1 MFKKIGKIA
10 LSLFMMLTIMTV
22 SYAMDVDNI
31 FGITASAASYTEK
44 ATSMIEFYKNGT
56 QLDRKKVSNDEL
68 YVFGV
73 FVSNFLMPFQSRVGT
88 MSSDS
93 FVTKMAS
100 TFFGDAYTA
109 QQLSDMKYTLGLVQS
124 AQNNKKRLIQC
135 VTGTP
140 VSVNTLYK
148 GFTGFYSPTQQTSAT
163 EPQYFT
169 YEDSGYKT
177 GTTPS
182 SDNFDKVVWEMGT
195 SAFDAILGQ
204 LISICPS
211 QAGVYMGT
219 SGNLTSNLY
228 IDCFGNISD
237 ASGIIIVPACMN
249 PFAFYNKYLD
259 ENRKPLAS
267 MDNKCPVQLPI
278 NNAFWMGTMVTPQS
292 LSMRVGIPSTSTVV
306 DPDASDVELVM
317 GETSFSAERTHSG
330 LAGISSDSIF
340 SSAQDCLDY
349 LESEYSTY
357 SSNSTNTWFARKL
370 DSEDYQQLINGLSA
384 AELLKSWCTDFG
396 LDAPS
401 GVNSAKFVFSSDSL
415 TPDTSSG
422 GYWHVDFLSETATIP
437 KTLQTGSLTE
447 VPLFELSDIWLA
459 MTPGDASLFA
469 DADISGD
476 YVELGGSSVTILA
489 DSSGSIGYSLDS
501 DTSGYAFMHASGDL
515 AKAIYNTTST
525 DFSND
530 SQEYYISGN
539 LGGKPASSTTVDYTY
554 AVQDCFVALPN
565 LYIPIEKWTNSTTAL
580 MGINTLDGDELGVYF
595 SPKINKAFR
604 EAWAAASGNTD
615 VSYEDLTSKYLVT
628 SRDGYYDAWN
638 FVGGTSV
645 PISLVLDDIALFDTY
660 NNFSDSVA
668 SSIEVISMYKN
679 KATGLWWAA
688 DNDHGVEVQSVYR
701 QIISAVQKYVNSKG
715 SDFQAH
721 FMHMSDIAIRYERQ
735 ANSAGEGIQ
744 MSNYAKPY
752 DVFDAVC
759 SIDVDAYT
767 KGTSDETEILENIAS
782 MGLKKKDSATIQI
795 SLSELVTRIRL
806 ECKNLAFLK
815 DPDETLARRAFLATV
830 FNDAG
835 WLISGDSGTY
845 GFKSEDL
852 FTYVATPQIKA
863 WGSDEAVENASDNGA
878 GEFVEKITLLDD
890 SDAALRDVAFGV
902 GTASTIPN
910 EEALSV
916 VSTEFN
922 IFELFSGAFST
933 AVYMN
938 HSFLQKSHPKM
949 TDKTELKGF
958 GAAFLAVV
966 GGILTAIATIV
977 IVSIVLAATA
987 LTAGVVILAAVGLAC
1002 LVGAIVTAV
1011 HQSNSISAQKAALA
1025 SYYGGS
1031 AFAGKNALVAAD
1043 CVNALSDNPQANNTP
1058 AVVRLSQQFGT
1069 DAEPNYTLGG
1079 NIYVS
1084 DYSLYGPY
1092 GSLGSAL
1099 GGVAQ
1104 VYTENGIVD
1113 ADKIVTKTGS
1123 YITQDVNLWG
1133 GVYYAYMVDIFGLDV
1148 SEDNVMSAAQLQ
1160 TNFPPVPNNLT
1171 SQTNPEFSQLVN
1183 GGDDINSEEQETE
1196 KRRELMNRFDLMT
1209 GLSTA
1214 ADYVSQWLSKTLNGY
1229 LIQAHNGITGASGSG
1244 SVASIGSGS
1253 IYTGYSSYLSTA
1265 TLSEMPFTSWVM
1277 EYYNVIYVALM
1288 VIIIIIAAFMC
1299 ISGHRTIRKT
1309 ILAVVLMSGILLLP
1323 RLCIDSI
1330 VSVSN
1335 LAAQSVYNDRF
1346 GFWTYVQHQQYMSD
1360 IRNAEEKDDHIE
1372 FLIVTNMQQAK
1383 DYYSDDKGVTL
1394 KWMAPKKT
1402 SYWDALN
1409 GITGG
1414 SSDSLNLT
1422 IFKWM
1427 FQGQFSQTQYST
1439 DPLATYVYRPYTD
1452 IAMSARSLDLSKV
1465 SPYISG
1471 IITTKGKESDITRQK
1486 YAYYWTQGIK
1496 TYSSKLGVDWDI
1508 KPAHMTVNASTGAVS
1523 AKNIPGSTSSTKI
1536 SAVSRLYNYGYM
1548 NSVVTNIT
1556 MGSSSYVKPSDTSGY
1571 LKAYPSVKNSMGS
1584 GTSAIKAGMQNVP
1597 DSGEADASIDMYY
1610 LYSESP
1616 YYYFY
1621 EMFKEMKE
1629 EFGDGEMRKLLM
1641 SERFFKY
1648 QDTENPDAAGK
1659 GDVREGEIQDFLDL
1673 EGLFTFVIPYM
1684 QESNY
1689 YVDEWTSLWG
1699 MSVESSDPEGFSDN
1713 LKGIWKMYAPWVD
1726 AMYATGYASGTL
1738 RVAGVKHSI
1747 GDAINPGSY
1756 SEFRPMVFGS
1766 ADATRNFVAEADM
1779 TDVEKRIVRV
1789 LENTYKDL
1797 MYLNNYAD
1805 FDDEVLLSAAAMT
1818 ATFNFNECF
1827 SETNILGDNVT
1838 LYPTGYEVKNF
1849 SYDSFMRMSLMNT
1862 TGASVFSDED
1872 IYTTVLDNTSFITGV
1887 LLIVNDAV
1895 ACYVL
1900 PVLKLVLLAGLFFLG
1915 LLICIGGFLSPPERI
1930 IKFIAKQYLLPL
1942 GMFFGILLANIL
1954 ISSLFVGEGLTNYV
1968 GQRAV
1973 TITTGDPTMT
1983 ILLMLAINCLVC
1995 FGFYMTLKI
2004 LIKSFKVSLN
2014 WVVGA
2019 SVGFVG
2025 AVMHKAK
2032 ATVKGVAGTGTR
2044 IVSGTARGAKA
2055 AVAGVTGGVASAING
2070 HRTKRREQNNISK
2083 LSESFAS
2090 SKSGSDGSEKSGG
2103 SARSGDSGNSGGS
2116 GATKSAGFDI
2126 ARGITK
2132 RSGGS
2137 GATLGG
2143 GEKSSGVTSG
2153 NPIGLNARARADE
2166 STRKRTKDVNG
2177 NVTETMYARGTTRR
2191 ERKEASKFSKQQYA
2205 ETMGNITSESKSLG
2219 ILGKWHANK
2228 AEKERLIA
2236 QHKYDTGRLKLTR
2249 EEKKAYA
2256 KQASQ
2261 NVNESFAA
2269 KKKVLDDRKTN
2280 ALNDFRKRKSEI
2292 KDSKHGQVID
2302 TTAEFKE
2309 NVAKS
2314 QEASRAKRD
2323 ALRKSQQEAAAQK
2336 KREEAQKKRA
2346 AEDEIIHQAEVA
2358 RAKEDLDRIERKKA
2372 SQTQS
2377 QQRKNN
2383 RRAEYISSHPNGKQ
2397 AQALVEKGFDIS
2409 DPSKLANSNA
2419 FKNGKKKIKKRKK

>member
-44 ATSMIEFYKNGT
+44 ATSMIEFYKNGS

-148 GFTGFYSPTQQTSAT
+148 GFTGFYSPTQQTKAT

-177 GTTPS
+177 GTTPT
-182 SDNFDKVVWEMGT
+182 SDNFDKIVWEMGT

-237 ASGIIIVPACMN
+237 ASGVIIVPACMN

-306 DPDASDVELVM
+306 AQDAADVELIM
-317 GETSFSAERTHSG
+317 GETSFSGEMTHSG
-330 LAGISSDSIF
+330 LAGIFSDSIF

-349 LESEYSTY
+349 LESNYSTY
-357 SSNSTNTWFARKL
+357 SADSTNTWIARRL
-370 DSEDYQQLINGLSA
+370 DSTDYQQLINGMSA
-384 AELLKSWCTDFG
+384 AELLTSWCKDLG
-396 LDAPS
+396 LDSPS
-401 GVNSAKFVFSSDSL
+401 GTSYAKFVFSSDSL
-415 TPDTSSG
+415 TPDTSAG
-422 GYWHVDFLSETATIP
+422 GYWLADFSSETAPIP
-437 KTLQTGSLTE
+437 TTLITGSLTE
-447 VPLFELSDIWLA
+447 VPLFELNDIWLA
-459 MTPGDASLFA
+459 MTSGDASLFA
-469 DADISGD
+469 DAGISGD
-476 YVELGGSSVTILA
+476 YAELGGSPVTMIA
-489 DSSGSIGYSLDS
+489 DLTDNNVGYSLD
-501 DTSGYAFMHASGDL
+501 DASGYAFMKATGDL

-525 DFSND
+525 SFTND
-530 SQEYYISGN
+530 GQEYYVSGN

-554 AVQDCFVALPN
+554 AVQDCFIALPN

-615 VSYEDLTSKYLVT
+615 VSYEDLTSNYLAP

-688 DNDHGVEVQSVYR
+688 NNDHGVEVQSVYR

-715 SDFQAH
+715 SDFQSH
-721 FMHMSDIAIRYERQ
+721 FMHMSDIAIRYERLE
-735 ANSAGEGIQ
+735 NSASEGIE
-744 MSNYAKPY
+744 MSNYAKPF

-759 SIDVDAYT
+759 RIDVDAYT
-767 KGTSDETEILENIAS
+767 KGASDETEILENIAS
-782 MGLKKKDSATIQI
+782 MSLKKKDSATIQI
-795 SLSELVTRIRL
+795 SLGEIVTKIRL
-806 ECKNLAFLK
+806 ECKNLAFIK
-815 DPDETLARRAFLATV
+815 DPDENLARRAFLATV

-835 WLISGDSGTY
+835 WLISGDVNNDSNNETSY
-845 GFKSEDL
+845 SFKTEDL

-863 WGSDEAVENASDNGA
+863 WGSNEAVKSASENGA
-878 GEFVEKITLLDD
+878 GEFVEDTVLLDELQTE
-890 SDAALRDVAFGV
+890 LRDVAFGV

-916 VSTEFN
+916 VSTKFN

-966 GGILTAIATIV
+966 GGILTGLATIV

-1002 LVGAIVTAV
+1002 LVGAIVTSV

-1025 SYYGGS
+1025 SYYGGN
-1031 AFAGKNALVAAD
+1031 AFAGKNALVAED
-1043 CVNALSDNPQANNTP
+1043 CVNAFKDNPEPNDTP
-1058 AVVRLSQQFGT
+1058 AVVRLSQWFGGS
-1069 DAEPNYTLGG
+1069 DKLAG

-1092 GSLGSAL
+1092 GTLGSAL

-1113 ADKIVTKTGS
+1113 AEKIVTKTGS

-1244 SVASIGSGS
+1244 SVASIGAGS

-1288 VIIIIIAAFMC
+1288 VVIIIIAAFMC

-1383 DYYSDDKGVTL
+1383 DYYSDDKGVTI

-1414 SSDSLNLT
+1414 SADSLNLT

-1465 SPYISG
+1465 SPQVSG
-1471 IITTKGKESDITRQK
+1471 IITTKGKDSEITRQK

-1508 KPAHMTVNASTGAVS
+1508 KPAHMTYNESTGAVN

-1536 SAVSRLYNYGYM
+1536 SAVSSLYNYGYM
-1548 NSVVTNIT
+1548 NGTVTNIT
-1556 MGSSSYVKPSDTSGY
+1556 MSGSSYVKPSDAAGY

-1584 GTSAIKAGMQNVP
+1584 TASAIKAGMQNAP
-1597 DSGEADASIDMYY
+1597 DSGEADASVDMYY

-1659 GDVREGEIQDFLDL
+1659 GDVKEGEIQDFLDL

-1726 AMYATGYASGTL
+1726 AMYDTGYASGTL
-1738 RVAGVKHSI
+1738 RVAGIKHSVS
-1747 GDAINPGSY
+1747 DAINPGSY

-1779 TDVEKRIVRV
+1779 TSVEKRIVKV
-1789 LENTYKDL
+1789 LENTYRDL

-1942 GMFFGILLANIL
+1942 GVFFGILLANIL

-2019 SVGFVG
+2019 SIGFVG
-2025 AVMHKAK
+2025 AVMHKAQ
-2032 ATVKGVAGTGTR
+2032 ATVKGVAGAGTR
-2044 IVSGTARGAKA
+2044 IVGGTARGAKA

-2070 HRTKRREQNNISK
+2070 HRTKRREQKNISK
-2083 LSESFAS
+2083 LSENFAS
-2090 SKSGSDGSEKSGG
+2090 SKRG
-2103 SARSGDSGNSGGS
+2103 SGGS
-2116 GATKSAGFDI
+2116 GGSDGAGKSGDSAPDNTSAGSSGSN
-2126 ARGITK
+2126 APNNKSGK
-2132 RSGGS
+2132 RSGGL
-2137 GATLGG
+2137 GAALGG
-2143 GEKSSGVTSG
+2143 KSSSADTG
-2153 NPIGLNARARADE
+2153 NPIGLDARARADE
-2166 STRKRTKDVNG
+2166 STRKRTKDAKG

-2191 ERKEASKFSKQQYA
+2191 ERKEASKYSKQQYA
-2205 ETMGNITSESKSLG
+2205 ETMGNIASESKSLG
-2219 ILGKWHANK
+2219 VLGKWRANK
-2228 AEKERLIA
+2228 AEKEKLIA
-2236 QHKYDTGRLKLTR
+2236 QHKHDTGRSKLTR

-2261 NVNESFAA
+2261 NVNASFAA
-2269 KKKVLDDRKTN
+2269 KQKALNDRKTA
-2280 ALNDFRKRKSEI
+2280 ALNDFKKHKTEI
-2292 KDSKHGQVID
+2292 KNSKHGQVID
-2302 TTAEFKE
+2302 TTAEFKA

-2323 ALRKSQQEAAAQK
+2323 AIKKSQQEASAQK
-2336 KREEAQKKRA
+2336 KREEAQKKRE
-2346 AEDEIIHQAEVA
+2346 AEDELIHQAEVA
-2358 RAKEDLDRIERKKA
+2358 RARDDLERLNRKNA
-2372 SQTQS
+2372 ARTQS
-2377 QQRKNN
+2377 QQRK
-2383 RRAEYISSHPNGKQ
+2383 AERKADYVASHPNGKQ
-2397 AQALVEKGFDIS
+2397 AQALVKQGFDIS

-2419 FKNGKKKIKKRKK
+2419 FKNSKKKIKKRKK